1 LKSPGITAGI
11 FCFNAVMKKDKPR
24 VAIQGIRASFHEEA
38 AFKYFGENIQTIE
51 CNSFKRTF
59 DALENNEADYVVMA
73 IENSIAG
80 SILPNYSL
88 LLNYNFPVIGEIY
101 LPIQLHLMA
110 LPGVAFENVKYVTS
124 HPIAIR
130 QCIDFFD
137 EYPHLQIV
145 ESNDTA
151 ACAKRIHDEKLTD
164 TVAIANSLAAK
175 LYELDILERRIESNK
190 KNFTRF
196 LILTTHDRA
205 VKKPA
210 NKASLCFQVSNQVG
224 ALAKV
229 LNIFANQGVNMSK
242 IQSMPVLGKRNEYN
256 FYVDVEWEETKQYD
270 SAVKQILKYTHNFN
284 ILGEYQRHDDEGTAE
299 KPLNIAPAK
308 PERKYISIKKLVK

>member
-1 LKSPGITAGI
+1 
-11 FCFNAVMKKDKPR
+11 MKEKRTR

-38 AFKYFGENIQTIE
+38 AFLHFGEDIQTIE
-51 CNSFKRTF
+51 CNSFKQTF
-59 DALENNEADYVVMA
+59 EALQNNEADYVVMA

-80 SILPNYSL
+80 SILPNYTL
-88 LLNYNFPVIGEIY
+88 MMNYSFPVVGEVY

-110 LPGVAFENVKYVTS
+110 LPGVKFEDIKYVTS

-130 QCIDFFD
+130 QCVDFFD
-137 EYPHLQIV
+137 EYPHLKIV

-151 ACAKRIHDEKLTD
+151 ACAKRIRDENLTD
-164 TVAIANSLAAK
+164 TVAIANTLAAK
-175 LYELDILERRIESNK
+175 LYQLDVLERRIESNK

-196 LILTTHDRA
+196 LILTHHEN
-205 VKKPA
+205 VEKKES

-229 LNIFANQGVNMSK
+229 LQIFAEQNINMSK

-256 FYVDVEWEETKQYD
+256 FYVDVEWDNSKQYD
-270 SAVKQILKYTHNFN
+270 TAIRQVLKYTHNFN
-284 ILGEYQRHDDEGTAE
+284 ILGEYNAITRTKTASNEAGTEIPDAQE
-299 KPLNIAPAK
+299 TMT
-308 PERKYISIKKLVK
+308 RKYIHVKKIVK

>member
-1 LKSPGITAGI
+1 
-11 FCFNAVMKKDKPR
+11 MKKEKPR

-51 CNSFKRTF
+51 CNSFKQTF

-110 LPGVAFENVKYVTS
+110 LPGVAFEQVKYVTS

-130 QCIDFFD
+130 QCVDFFD
-137 EYPHLQIV
+137 EYPHLKIV
-145 ESNDTA
+145 ESSDTA
-151 ACAKRIHDEKLTD
+151 ACAKRISEEKLTD
-164 TVAIANSLAAK
+164 TVAIANTLAAK
-175 LYELDILERRIESNK
+175 LYGLDIIERRIESNK

-196 LILTTHDRA
+196 LILTTHEKA
-205 VKKPA
+205 AKQASA

-256 FYVDVEWEETKQYD
+256 FYVDVEWEESKHYD
-270 SAVKQILKYTHNFN
+270 TAVKQILKYTHNFN
-284 ILGEYQRHDDEGTAE
+284 ILGEYKRHEDESNLE
-299 KPLNIAPAK
+299 KQLNIAPAK
-308 PERKYISIKKLVK
+308 PERKYISIKKLAK